1 MVNCSDFLEDYSA
14 FRDGLL
20 PAGRAAEFDAH
31 LAACTSCT
39 RYDRVI
45 GGGVELVREIGTVE
59 PSGDFMDRLQHR
71 IYHVE
76 DEMRASRH
84 AASGTSVAFTLAIAA
99 AIGAAAWAP
108 TMRPKVPQV
117 SHPAVAANAPVRT
130 ETVPSVFR
138 AGPLLTED
146 SRATLAG
153 QTPQTIFFR
162 YSPLG
167 AYMGSETQ
175 AVLASQSATP
185 R

>member
-1 MVNCSDFLEDYSA
+1 MANCSDFLEDYSA

-20 PAGRAAEFDAH
+20 TAQRSADFDAH
-31 LAACTSCT
+31 LADCASCT

-45 GGGVELVREIGTVE
+45 GGGVELVREIGVLE
-59 PSGDFMDRLQHR
+59 PSEDFMNRLQHR

-76 DEMRASRH
+76 EEMRASRH

-108 TMRPKVPQV
+108 AMRPQVPQMNL
-117 SHPAVAANAPVRT
+117 PAVAANAPVRS
-130 ETVPSVFR
+130 EVVPSVFR
-138 AGPLLTED
+138 AGPLLMDD

-153 QTPQTIFFR
+153 QSPQTVFFR

-167 AYMGSETQ
+167 AYGGGETQ
-175 AVLASQSATP
+175 AVLAVQGASP